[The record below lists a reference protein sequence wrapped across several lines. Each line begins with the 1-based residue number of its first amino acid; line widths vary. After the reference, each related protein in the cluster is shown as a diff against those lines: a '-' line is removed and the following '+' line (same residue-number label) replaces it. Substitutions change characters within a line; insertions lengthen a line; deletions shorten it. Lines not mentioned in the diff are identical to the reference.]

1 MFFSHKMVDEI
12 QILVISMLSGEVLKL
27 VCLLHD
33 GGLISSP

>member
-1 MFFSHKMVDEI
+1 MFFSHNMEDEI
-12 QILVISMLSGEVLKL
+12 QIVVISTLSGEVLKL